1 MLTTSVLILS
11 TYEIIFRLF
20 MSALLAFIIWLER
33 EYKFEPAGIR
43 THILIGLW
51 SCLFMIISITLPEMY
66 NATVSDPGRIA
77 AQVVSGVW
85 FLWAWAILKIG
96 LNTKW
101 LTTAA
106 NIWATAAIGLAVW
119 AGLWVAALAATGFI
133 LFNLIVISYFKGR
146 FMKKSRYCSIHLDFN
161 KSKLDED
168 KIAATIKKLPIIIVT
183 KNIKEDSKK
192 SFIRIIAKTKKN
204 VEIYALHKEL
214 KNLDGLLKISIWENV
229 KWG

>member
-1 MLTTSVLILS
+1 MLTTSV
-11 TYEIIFRLF
+11 IIFRLF
-20 MSALLAFIIWLER
+20 ISALLAFIIWLER

-51 SCLFMIISITLPEMY
+51 SCLFMIISIMLPEMY
-66 NATVSDPGRIA
+66 PTAVSDPGRIA
-77 AQVVSGVW
+77 AQVVSWVW
-85 FLWAWAILKIG
+85 FLWAGAILKIG
-96 LNTKW
+96 LNTKG

-119 AGLWVAALAATGFI
+119 AWLWIPAIAATGFI
-133 LFNLIVISYFKGR
+133 LFNLIVISYFKGK

-161 KSKLDED
+161 KSKLNED
-168 KIAATIKKLPIIIVT
+168 KIADTIKKLPIVIVT

-204 VEIYALHKEL
+204 VEIYNLHKEL
-214 KNLDGLLKISIWENV
+214 KNLDGLVKISIWENI

>member
-1 MLTTSVLILS
+1 MLTTSVIV
-11 TYEIIFRLF
+11 FRLF
-20 MSALLAFIIWLER
+20 ISALLAFIIWLER

-51 SCLFMIISITLPEMY
+51 SCLFMIISIMLPEMY
-66 NATVSDPGRIA
+66 HSTVSDPGRIA
-77 AQVVSGVW
+77 AQVVSWVW
-85 FLWAWAILKIG
+85 FLWAWAIIKIG
-96 LNTKW
+96 LNTKG

-119 AGLWVAALAATGFI
+119 AWLWIPAIAATGFI
-133 LFNLIVISYFKGR
+133 LFNLIVISYFKGK

-168 KIAATIKKLPIIIVT
+168 VIASTIKKLPIVIVT

-214 KNLDGLLKISIWENV
+214 KNLDGLIKISIWENV

>member
-1 MLTTSVLILS
+1 MLTTSV
-11 TYEIIFRLF
+11 IIFRLLI
-20 MSALLAFIIWLER
+20 SAILAFIIWLER
-33 EYKFEPAGIR
+33 EYKFQPAGIR
-43 THILIGLW
+43 THILIGIW
-51 SCLFMIISITLPEMY
+51 SCLFMIISIMLPEMY

-77 AQVVSGVW
+77 AQVVSWVW
-85 FLWAWAILKIG
+85 FLGAWAIIKIG
-96 LNTKW
+96 LNTKG

-119 AGLWVAALAATGFI
+119 AGIWVAALAATACI
-133 LFNLIVISYFKGR
+133 LFNLVGISYIKGR

-161 KSKLDED
+161 KSKLNED
-168 KIAATIKKLPIIIVT
+168 KITQTIQQLPIIIVT

-204 VEIYALHKEL
+204 VDIYHIHKEL
-214 KNLDGLLKISIWENV
+214 KHLDGLLKIAIWENV